1 MAWFTTQLG
10 ILAAAMTVA
19 VGAASVDGPSGAVAA
34 TSATY
39 KPPPVYPYLSPVMRE
54 AVEGTNPSLA
64 QKVLGYD
71 AWVRAHGGPPHT
83 LILGTSRSVMLD
95 PAEIERRT
103 GTTAYNAGI
112 SNGATR
118 EFDVMTG
125 FADLRSPGALPN
137 IVLLLDLESFDNRAP
152 TRRVRDYERRIQIAR
167 AACRE
172 AVACRHRWQLAAN
185 AIARDARARQN
196 GGRPYRETQ
205 LPNGR
210 QINGVLEKMERQG
223 VDLRIVQ
230 RHRIAARVKSY
241 GPGQFDHLYAV
252 PRQHFERFLALA
264 NARGVAPHIVI
275 TGMLPACIRICG
287 PAGWSARRAEVKA
300 YLRTLDRT
308 YDFTWADL
316 SLPSTWGGSS
326 ASFYDEIHL
335 RPAGASL
342 VVGKLIKLGAFR

>member
-1 MAWFTTQLG
+1 M
-10 ILAAAMTVA
+10 I
-19 VGAASVDGPSGAVAA
+19 
-34 TSATY
+34 
-39 KPPPVYPYLSPVMRE
+39 
-54 AVEGTNPSLA
+54 
-64 QKVLGYD
+64 
-71 AWVRAHGGPPHT
+71 
-83 LILGTSRSVMLD
+83 D

-118 EFDVMTG
+118 EFEVMTG

-152 TRRVRDYERRIQIAR
+152 TRRVRDYERRIQVAR

-172 AVACRHRWQLAAN
+172 PVPCHHQWQLAAN

-210 QINGVLEKMERQG
+210 QINGVLEKLERQG

-252 PRQHFERFLALA
+252 PKQHFERFLALA

-300 YLRTLDRT
+300 YLRGLERM
-308 YDFTWADL
+308 YRFSWADL

-342 VVGKLIKLGAFR
+342 VVGRLIKLGAFRP